1 MLRYERI
8 PTDAAGRPPWWHA
21 IIAKMEGDWGKLG
34 GASQSLL
41 ADKKGGH
48 AQPAA
53 VRETIFSMGSM
64 MCVGDCLVSKLMLVE
79 GFCILYLTEKF
90 GDLLKPP

>member
-64 MCVGDCLVSKLMLVE
+64 VTTHDSDLSSAPYLSH
-79 GFCILYLTEKF
+79 GF
-90 GDLLKPP
+90 PPNRVN